1 MLVQA
6 ILRSVGAY
14 FLFSLA
20 MAGLALCWSQDLG
33 GGGSSSLLRLLKAI
47 EAIGKGNGSQ
57 SGVTANY
64 QVQRMIA
71 ANKHPQNIWLIC
83 KPWYEAASWRDGPI
97 VGKRQVNRLQLFSHF
112 QSLTK
117 DSKFSKKW
125 VSKQVSTSRLQFEKL
140 AFSFSMVLDHGHSMW
155 SKLIKFAYG
164 TFVQLIPIDPLHVSR
179 GKSWTHACSKT
190 FP

>member
-83 KPWYEAASWRDGPI
+83 KPCYEAASWRDCPI
-97 VGKRQVNRLQLFSHF
+97 VRKRQVNRLQLFSHF

-117 DSKFSKKW
+117 GRSFQRNGFQNKFQ
-125 VSKQVSTSRLQFEKL
+125 QVG
-140 AFSFSMVLDHGHSMW
+140 FSLKS
-155 SKLIKFAYG
+155 
-164 TFVQLIPIDPLHVSR
+164 LHFLFR
-179 GKSWTHACSKT
+179 WSWTMDIACEASWSSLLT
-190 FP
+190 VHLCN